1 MDNMCAVIAYFYAK
15 PEKLHELEKILQEFV
30 VRTRQEPGC
39 IDYHLHQADDDPNVF
54 VFYENWRTRSDWNL
68 HNQKPFLTSFL
79 NRRMDYLT
87 KDIEVKTYTM
97 RSAYDK
103 PGDKPEQG
111 S

>member
-54 VFYENWRTRSDWNL
+54 VFYETGERAAIGISITKN
-68 HNQKPFLTSFL
+68 PF
-79 NRRMDYLT
+79 
-87 KDIEVKTYTM
+87 
-97 RSAYDK
+97 
-103 PGDKPEQG
+103 
-111 S
+111 